1 MHGQVYLIQPE
12 EFIGTNQVKLGMSHS
27 SNKKRIVSYGPRTR
41 ILCTQGCSNPSQVEK
56 ELKKVFKKRF
66 TLIKGLEYF
75 QGNIHDMN
83 NSFREVVD
91 KHAKLSENDSPR
103 KWCESICAL
112 NSVTEINEIIQGLQ
126 AYVRDS
132 NSHMLQTSSEDSNSS
147 EESSVESSL
156 QEELISPIYDET
168 YHNSTHMNY
177 EDYASSVSYKANTNM
192 NTNMNHIAS
201 YTSLQQCST
210 IKSDA
215 MMKLIRNTTYKK
227 ILRLLRPFRK
237 TPYPKEVF
245 DVIDIIGT
253 KDGMVNMN
261 TIQLGIHNKL
271 KENYNIFIDPTSI
284 DTLSIFKYIHDNHL
298 NGLIKDCY
306 YEWCIKG
313 RDQVIS
319 KLRRHDVVPS
329 DETIASLFKPMECYT
344 GMTKDQAK
352 HIKAIIVTLI
362 NDFVNK
368 QIKKQKNKHRLIH

>member
-1 MHGQVYLIQPE
+1 
-12 EFIGTNQVKLGMSHS
+12 
-27 SNKKRIVSYGPRTR
+27 
-41 ILCTQGCSNPSQVEK
+41 
-56 ELKKVFKKRF
+56 
-66 TLIKGLEYF
+66 
-75 QGNIHDMN
+75 MN

-253 KDGMVNMN
+253 KDGTVNMN